1 MIGRQFVKRIK
12 LLFGRTETIK
22 TTFELNKAGQL
33 VENIVVETHD
43 PPKPGAVGTPD
54 PESSRRTKEHN
65 P

>member
-22 TTFELNKAGQL
+22 TTFELDRAGQL

-43 PPKPGAVGTPD
+43 PPEPGTMGTPD
-54 PESSRRTKEHN
+54 RQSYRRGKE
-65 P
+65 

>member
-1 MIGRQFVKRIK
+1 VKRIK

-54 PESSRRTKEHN
+54 PDARRSN